1 MPIVAMAKG
10 GMSNTFYGFKTA
22 MSEMIE
28 INKALGFSE
37 KLIIRYT
44 RNVLQHL
51 FPYILN
57 KKLNLPEIL
66 IELKKNKKSINLK

>member
-1 MPIVAMAKG
+1 
-10 GMSNTFYGFKTA
+10 
-22 MSEMIE
+22 MIE

-37 KLIIRYT
+37 KLIVRYT

-57 KKLNLPEIL
+57 KKLNLPDIL
-66 IELKKNKKSINLK
+66 IELEKNKKSIN